1 MWEKLRIHSPI
12 AFYRHHHQEII
23 LKILK
28 ILLLIFLVYNAIQE
42 ILLLI
47 KALSGDNIWFSD
59 FFAIW
64 SYANFTV
71 TRQPINIYNN
81 LAIQEMEFDLGGD
94 PSRMAPCFYP
104 PSFLM
109 YIAPLGLLS
118 FYKAFSLWVT
128 TSLGLYLFA
137 SIFKQLRRPY
147 AILIIIL
154 APATMV
160 GVITGQTGL
169 LASAL
174 MVGGFQLVRTRPVFA
189 GIVIGLASFKPQF
202 GLLIPIALISARE
215 WKALVSA
222 AMTVFALVVVSS
234 FAFGWSIW
242 LRWLAKLPEH
252 GPWVAHLNERFQPTI
267 FANLTSWGVNTSTAW
282 IIQVI
287 AAIAV
292 AVFIWVCFRRG
303 VTNQNAAALFV
314 GTFLATP
321 YAFVYDMPMLTNAV
335 LALPRQ
341 GGRTPGL
348 LTAAETLTRVSVL
361 LLPNMMAISYKLSMI
376 RSIPLIVFFG
386 LIVWRILRS
395 SRRSDDRAYALE
407 GRA

>member
-1 MWEKLRIHSPI
+1 MSEPLRIHSPI
-12 AFYRHHHQEII
+12 GFCLRNYDII
-23 LKILK
+23 LKFLK
-28 ILLLIFLVYNAIQE
+28 ILLLIFLIYNAVQE
-42 ILLLI
+42 LILLI
-47 KALSGDNIWFSD
+47 RALVGNNIWFSD

-104 PSFLM
+104 PSFLL
-109 YIAPLGLLS
+109 YIAPLGLLP
-118 FYKAFSLWVT
+118 FYKAFALWVT

-137 SIFKQLRRPY
+137 SIYKQLRRPY
-147 AILIIIL
+147 AILIIVL
-154 APATMV
+154 APATLV
-160 GVITGQTGL
+160 GIITGQTGL
-169 LASAL
+169 LASTP
-174 MVGGFQLVRTRPVFA
+174 MVGGFQLVRSRPVFA

-222 AMTVFALVVVSS
+222 ALTVTALVVVSS
-234 FAFGWSIW
+234 IAFGWSIW
-242 LRWLAKLPEH
+242 LLWLAKLPEH
-252 GPWVAHLNERFQPTI
+252 GPWAAHLNERFQPTI
-267 FANLTSWGVNTSTAW
+267 FSNVTSWGVDTSAAW

-292 AVFIWVCFRRG
+292 AVLIWFCFRRG
-303 VTNQNAAALFV
+303 VTNQNSAALFV

-321 YAFVYDMPMLTNAV
+321 YAFVYDMQMLTNAV

-341 GGRTPGL
+341 GGRTPRL

-386 LIVWRILRS
+386 LIVCRILRS
-395 SRRSDDRAYALE
+395 RRRSDDLAYAPE
-407 GRA
+407 ER

>member
-1 MWEKLRIHSPI
+1 MWETLRISSPI
-12 AFYRHHHQEII
+12 DFVCHHQDII
-23 LKILK
+23 LKGLK
-28 ILLLIFLVYNAIQE
+28 ILLLIFLIYNAVQE
-42 ILLLI
+42 IMLLV
-47 KALSGDNIWFSD
+47 KALYGTNIWFSD

-71 TRQPINIYNN
+71 SRQPINIYNN

-109 YIAPLGLLS
+109 YIAPLGILS
-118 FYKAFSLWVT
+118 FYKAFALWVI
-128 TSLGLYLFA
+128 TSFVLYLFA
-137 SIFKQLRRPY
+137 SIYKQMRRPY

-160 GVITGQTGL
+160 GIITGQTGL

-174 MVGGFQLVRTRPVFA
+174 MVGGFQLVRPRPVLA
-189 GIVIGLASFKPQF
+189 GIVFGLASFKPQF

-215 WKALVSA
+215 WKTLVWA
-222 AMTVFALVVVSS
+222 ILTVFALVVVSGI
-234 FAFGWSIW
+234 AFGWPIW

-267 FANLTSWGVNTSTAW
+267 FANLSSLGVNTSTAW
-282 IIQVI
+282 IVQVI
-287 AAIAV
+287 AAIVV
-292 AVFIWVCFRRG
+292 AVLIWVCFRRG
-303 VTNQNAAALFV
+303 VTNQNTAALFV

-321 YAFVYDMPMLTNAV
+321 YAFVYDMQMLTNAV
-335 LALPRQ
+335 LYFPRR
-341 GGRTPGL
+341 GSRTRGL
-348 LTAAETLTRVSVL
+348 LAAAETLTRVSVL

-376 RSIPLIVFFG
+376 RSIPLIIFFG

-395 SRRSDDRAYALE
+395 RRQSEDRGYALE